1 MKVWQLNSPNNLQ
14 RADAPDLELTE
25 DKVKVKITKALL
37 SEADVAVYSGATRVK
52 YPVVP
57 GRFAIGQVT
66 EAAEDSYM
74 KRATAFILRASRRTS
89 ALPTGCASREKRQT
103 AFTAILSPRAPT
115 RRTCFPLPSRTRRPF
130 SSTPWPWRS
139 AW

>member
-1 MKVWQLNSPNNLQ
+1 MAIKLPNNLQ

-74 KRATAFILRASRRTS
+74 KKGDRVYLAGVTEDEVRSRRAALRGRNGKRLLPRFCRRGRRRGVRASRFR
-89 ALPTGCASREKRQT
+89 LGRGG
-103 AFTAILSPRAPT
+103 LSH
-115 RRTCFPLPSRTRRPF
+115 RRRGHGGARGR
-130 SSTPWPWRS
+130 
-139 AW
+139 

>member
-74 KRATAFILRASRRTS
+74 KKGDRVYLAGVTEDECAPDGLRFAGETANGFCRRGRRRGVRASRFR
-89 ALPTGCASREKRQT
+89 LGRGG
-103 AFTAILSPRAPT
+103 LSH
-115 RRTCFPLPSRTRRPF
+115 RRRGHGGARGR
-130 SSTPWPWRS
+130 
-139 AW
+139 

>member
-52 YPVVP
+52 YPVV
-57 GRFAIGQVT
+57 RQIRHRAVT

-74 KRATAFILRASRRTS
+74 KKGDRVYLAGVTEES

-103 AFTAILSPRAPT
+103 ALPRFC
-115 RRTCFPLPSRTRRPF
+115 RRGRR
-130 SSTPWPWRS
+130 RGVRAS
-139 AW
+139 ASVSDEAAFLIDAVYGGARGR